1 MALRMGIIGLPNV
14 GKSTLFNALTQ
25 TRGAQASNF
34 PFCTIDPN
42 VGIVEVP
49 DERLQKLADLV
60 QPAKVVPATVEFL
73 DIAGLVK
80 GAHKGEGLGNKFLG
94 SVRETNALCH
104 IVRFFPGEDITH
116 VDGSVD
122 PKRDR
127 ETIETELALADLQ
140 TIERRFEK
148 TKNAVK
154 GGDKSLQQELSVLE
168 KFKAALDEGLP
179 TASVALPK
187 DEETIAREL
196 FLLTRKPLIYAAN
209 VSEEQMKTISIEEG
223 RSQLGVSDDVDV
235 ITICAKI
242 EEDLQDLSPD
252 ESAEYLHDLG
262 VESSGLDRLIHAA
275 YHALG
280 YRTFFT
286 EGPKEVH
293 AWTIRAGATAPEAA
307 GAIHTDFQKGFIRAN
322 TIAYEDFITHNGEQG
337 ARDAGKMR
345 SEGKEYVVQDGDV
358 ILFKFNI

>member
-49 DERLQKLADLV
+49 DERLQKLTEIV
-60 QPAKVVPATVEFL
+60 HPAKVIPATVEFL

-80 GAHKGEGLGNKFLG
+80 GAHKGEGLGNKFLA

-104 IVRFFPGEDITH
+104 IVRFFPGENITH
-116 VDGSVD
+116 VEGSVD

-140 TIERRFEK
+140 VIERRFEK
-148 TKNAVK
+148 TKNAAK
-154 GGDKSLQQELSVLE
+154 GGDKTMLQELSVLE
-168 KFKAALDEGLP
+168 KFKAALDEGRP
-179 TASVALPK
+179 TASVELPK
-187 DEETIAREL
+187 EEELVAREL

-209 VSEEQMKTISIEEG
+209 VSEDQMKTLSVEEA
-223 RSQLGVSDDVDV
+223 RSQLGVADDAEV

-242 EEDLQDLSPD
+242 EEDLQDLSD
-252 ESAEYLHDLG
+252 EEAAEYLGDLG
-262 VESSGLDRLIHAA
+262 VKSSGLDRLIHAA

-280 YRTFFT
+280 YRTYFT
-286 EGPKEVH
+286 AGPKEVR
-293 AWTIRAGATAPEAA
+293 AWTIRAGATAPQAA
-307 GAIHTDFQKGFIRAN
+307 GVIHTDFEKGFIRAD
-322 TIAYEDFITHNGEQG
+322 TIAYDDYIACGGEAG
-337 ARDAGKMR
+337 ARDTGKMR
-345 SEGKEYVVQDGDV
+345 SEGKSYVVKDGDV
-358 ILFKFNI
+358 MLFKFNV